1 MYDVET
7 EQPNET
13 SYWDMLY
20 LARAG
25 VERDNILFKL
35 YRSNIATELHET
47 GKLEYENWDGTK
59 SESAIY
65 YAANALALAMIGEDP
80 TNIDGFNLVD
90 KLVSMDRSAVTSLYY
105 TNLPVIL
112 IAATQ
117 FDDEIT
123 DKTFA
128 EDIIDVLKTEYN
140 NSKWGANWGADGPAM
155 VVAALIDYTD
165 TDPEVKTIVDET
177 VAWLQ
182 EQVKADKMTVSNTAE
197 KVLTALSL
205 AGPEAVAAA
214 NDSTGKNIV
223 DIVLSFQSE
232 TTSGAFTYNGSDSY
246 MATQQGMEAMLAY
259 QRMVDGKVGLY
270 DLSDTPIQQYKQLIE
285 KIDQL
290 PEVIR
295 LEDEATIVALRQLYN
310 SLPAAFQAKVTNIAA
325 LEKAEQVI
333 QTLKEVAG
341 SKPDS
346 SKFAGC
352 GGFET
357 VEEHNKQLESSYGSS
372 ESTSSQESSS
382 SHNEEEE
389 TTEDNPDS
397 GSSQE
402 AGGESSKSGSAKQT
416 PSTKS
421 GGNQPAA
428 NQPSED
434 QPNSAQQPSGQTPT
448 APPAETTPSQAPEIP
463 QTIQVTI
470 SVQCT
475 VLVGNNNL
483 AEPYRPYVPSNGY
496 IQGTTQV
503 TIPKNGTVFDALQAL
518 NLNPAPTYTG
528 SVKRKHYKSFCM
540 KPRDWFFLGVLCGA
554 SALLIWAFY
563 AKQFQF
569 YFFPAMT
576 DWRLNPI
583 QLGICIFHCIILCSP
598 LLYNGWEGLRWHRIQ
613 VTA

>member
-1 MYDVET
+1 MKQKLIDLLTTMAIMVGMFAFPVSAAEKKDLSQDIQDTAAYLQTMYDVET

-25 VERDNILFKL
+25 VERDNILFEL

-65 YAANALALAMIGEDP
+65 YAANALALAIIGEDP

-90 KLVSMDRSAVTSLYY
+90 KLVSMDRSTVTSLYY

-128 EDIIDVLKTEYN
+128 TDIINVLKTEYN
-140 NSKWGANWGADGPAM
+140 NSKWGANWGADSPAM
-155 VVAALIDYTD
+155 VVAALVDYTD
-165 TDPEVKTIVDET
+165 TDPEVKTMVDET

-205 AGPEAVAAA
+205 VGPEAVAAA

-232 TTSGAFTYNGSDSY
+232 TTPGAFTYNGKDNY
-246 MATQQGMEAMLAY
+246 MASQQGLEAMLAY

-310 SLPAAFQAKVTNIAA
+310 SLPAAFQAKVTNIAD
-325 LEKAEQVI
+325 LEKAEQVL

-346 SKFAGC
+346 SKP
-352 GGFET
+352 
-357 VEEHNKQLESSYGSS
+357 ESKP
-372 ESTSSQESSS
+372 EDTTSS
-382 SHNEEEE
+382 H
-389 TTEDNPDS
+389 PV
-397 GSSQE
+397 
-402 AGGESSKSGSAKQT
+402 
-416 PSTKS
+416 
-421 GGNQPAA
+421 PATGDMGVA
-428 NQPSED
+428 
-434 QPNSAQQPSGQTPT
+434 
-448 APPAETTPSQAPEIP
+448 
-463 QTIQVTI
+463 
-470 SVQCT
+470 SV
-475 VLVGNNNL
+475 V
-483 AEPYRPYVPSNGY
+483 A
-496 IQGTTQV
+496 
-503 TIPKNGTVFDALQAL
+503 
-518 NLNPAPTYTG
+518 
-528 SVKRKHYKSFCM
+528 
-540 KPRDWFFLGVLCGA
+540 LCGLA
-554 SALLIWAFY
+554 GVSIVALRR
-563 AKQFQF
+563 KQK
-569 YFFPAMT
+569 
-576 DWRLNPI
+576 
-583 QLGICIFHCIILCSP
+583 
-598 LLYNGWEGLRWHRIQ
+598 
-613 VTA
+613 